1 MARVEKN
8 AAGEDVPVDTP
19 EYGCIVIPAAAD
31 PVEEPAASKT
41 KAKAAKG
48 ESEAAPEGE

>member
-19 EYGCIVIPAAAD
+19 EYGCIVIDAAA
-31 PVEEPAASKT
+31 VETAEPAAPKSKG
-41 KAKAAKG
+41 KADKA
-48 ESEAAPEGE
+48 SDEGAN

>member
-19 EYGCIVIPAAAD
+19 EYGCIVIGETKPAATAKNK
-31 PVEEPAASKT
+31 PAAPAPDEEG
-41 KAKAAKG
+41 AK
-48 ESEAAPEGE
+48 